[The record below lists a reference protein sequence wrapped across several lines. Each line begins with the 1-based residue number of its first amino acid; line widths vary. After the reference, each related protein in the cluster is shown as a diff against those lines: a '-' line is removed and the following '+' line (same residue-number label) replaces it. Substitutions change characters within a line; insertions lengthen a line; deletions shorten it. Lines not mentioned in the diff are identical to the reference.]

1 MRRIISIFIS
11 YRRDDKAAA
20 ACAGRLYD
28 RLTQQFGEEQIF
40 MDIDTLKAGVDF
52 VDVIEKTVERPDV
65 LIAMIGNEWLD
76 ARDERGNRRLD
87 NPEDWVRLEIATALK
102 KEELLVVPT
111 LVYGAAMPRSQD
123 LPRPLKKLAR
133 RQAAEITHKN
143 FHHDVDSLIE
153 DLSAADVAEKEKRE
167 AEAAAKRGTQ
177 QAEGQRQAEEEQKTQ
192 RAVQAERQQERRKAE
207 AGRLERDRREAQRA
221 AKEEAEALRRDKERV
236 KAKQLATGELEREAS
251 GSESP
256 PERSQDAPDIV
267 IDNQTGLMWTLED
280 NGDED
285 IDWNGA
291 NEYARNLELAGHSDW
306 RLPTIRELEALYDS
320 DSQEEIKIRK
330 PFRLTG
336 WWVWSSSRKGSDS
349 VWSFHFYANRRSEF
363 APWISTLKRALCVRR
378 SEE

>member
-1 MRRIISIFIS
+1 MRRILSIFIS

-52 VDVIEKTVERPDV
+52 VDVIEKTVERSDV
-65 LIAMIGNEWLD
+65 LIAMIGDEWLE

-153 DLSAADVAEKEKRE
+153 DLSDADVAEKEKRE

-192 RAVQAERQQERRKAE
+192 RAVQA
-207 AGRLERDRREAQRA
+207 A
-221 AKEEAEALRRDKERV
+221 AAL
-236 KAKQLATGELEREAS
+236 
-251 GSESP
+251 
-256 PERSQDAPDIV
+256 
-267 IDNQTGLMWTLED
+267 
-280 NGDED
+280 
-285 IDWNGA
+285 
-291 NEYARNLELAGHSDW
+291 
-306 RLPTIRELEALYDS
+306 
-320 DSQEEIKIRK
+320 
-330 PFRLTG
+330 
-336 WWVWSSSRKGSDS
+336 SSR
-349 VWSFHFYANRRSEF
+349 R
-363 APWISTLKRALCVRR
+363 
-378 SEE
+378 

>member
-1 MRRIISIFIS
+1 MRRILSIFIS

-52 VDVIEKTVERPDV
+52 VDVIEKTVERSDV
-65 LIAMIGNEWLD
+65 LIAMIGDEWLE

-143 FHHDVDSLIE
+143 FHHDVDSLIK
-153 DLSAADVAEKEKRE
+153 DLCDADVAEEEKRE
-167 AEAAAKRGTQ
+167 AEAAAKRGTE

-221 AKEEAEALRRDKERV
+221 ANEEAEALRRDREKV
-236 KAKQLATGELEREAS
+236 KAKQLATGELEREAG
-251 GSESP
+251 GSKSP
-256 PERSQDAPDIV
+256 HERSQDVPDIV

-285 IDWNGA
+285 IDWNRA
-291 NEYARNLELAGHSDW
+291 NEYAQNLELAGHSDW
-306 RLPTIRELEALYDS
+306 RLPTIRELEALYDA

-349 VWSFHFYANRRSEF
+349 VWSFHFYANRRSDF